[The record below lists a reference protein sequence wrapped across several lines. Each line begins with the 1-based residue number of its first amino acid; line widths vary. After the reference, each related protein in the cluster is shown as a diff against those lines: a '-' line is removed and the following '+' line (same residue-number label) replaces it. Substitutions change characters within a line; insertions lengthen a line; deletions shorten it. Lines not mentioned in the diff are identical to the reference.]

1 MNDRHTL
8 ERKITIK
15 GRLAFDTAFHI
26 GSGREGEMAT
36 DMGVLLEQGSGRPIL
51 PGSSLKGK
59 FRATAERLA
68 GYLGLSACLLD
79 TGLSGVKCVTDEAYR
94 QLKHD
99 DFRTMKN
106 DQDKLN
112 WLAGNV
118 CGVCALFGSPL
129 HASRIYFSDGRLE
142 DWSGAVEIRD
152 GVSLDRDSETAR
164 DGLKFDFEVVPA
176 GAAFAL
182 QIDLENPSQ
191 TELALVG
198 AVLAE
203 WNHGVRLGGKTSRG
217 LGLARL
223 DSLDLSQVDYT
234 DPDQRLAFFLERKMT
249 PVPKLFDD
257 ALGAVLRSQGGENA

>member
-8 ERKITIK
+8 EKKIIIE

-79 TGLSGVKCVTDEAYR
+79 TGLSGVNCVTDEAYR
-94 QLKHD
+94 RDRLKEFQKLKD
-99 DFRTMKN
+99 DKN
-106 DQDKLN
+106 KLN
-112 WLAGNV
+112 WMAGNV

-129 HASRIYFSDGRLE
+129 HASRIYFCDGRLE

-164 DGLKFDFEVVPA
+164 DGLKYDFEVVPA

-182 QIDLENPSQ
+182 RMDLENPSQ
-191 TELALVG
+191 AELALVG

-217 LGLARL
+217 LGLALL
-223 DSLDLSQVDYT
+223 DDLDVRQVDYT
-234 DPDQRLAFFLERKMT
+234 NPDQRLTFFLERKMT
-249 PVPKLFDD
+249 PAPKLFDD